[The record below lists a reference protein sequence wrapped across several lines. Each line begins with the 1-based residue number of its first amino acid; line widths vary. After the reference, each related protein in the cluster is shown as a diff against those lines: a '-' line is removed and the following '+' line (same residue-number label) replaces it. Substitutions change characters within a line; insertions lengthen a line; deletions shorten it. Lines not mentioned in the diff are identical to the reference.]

1 MTAYLRAAWAS
12 FTWRRVL
19 FTQALAQLVAVFMAL
34 DWGYYGDGI
43 GHTSMHFV
51 TMSAYALVILPVAM
65 CAEEAITRG
74 ARPIVVYSILLVLI
88 NPLIA
93 AAVAGAMQWL
103 YLIAFTVVKPQPR
116 WGFTE
121 ASGHFSVPCSLALLI
136 YMNGRAADRMLE
148 GVRGAEL
155 KRVRL
160 DQQLVESRLATA
172 EAQIDPQ
179 MLFGALSQIKRG
191 FEDAQQGAEEQLNEL
206 IQTLRAALA
215 RTAAVS
221 SEDQRP

>member
-1 MTAYLRAAWAS
+1 MSVYLRTAWES

-43 GHTSMHFV
+43 GHTSIHFV
-51 TMSAYALVILPVAM
+51 TLSAYALVILPVAM

-93 AAVAGAMQWL
+93 AAVTGAMQWL
-103 YLIAFTVVKPQPR
+103 YLLVFTVARPPPR
-116 WGFTE
+116 WGFTT

-179 MLFGALSQIKRG
+179 MLFGALAQIKRG
-191 FEDAQQGAEEQLNEL
+191 FQESQQGAEEKLNEL